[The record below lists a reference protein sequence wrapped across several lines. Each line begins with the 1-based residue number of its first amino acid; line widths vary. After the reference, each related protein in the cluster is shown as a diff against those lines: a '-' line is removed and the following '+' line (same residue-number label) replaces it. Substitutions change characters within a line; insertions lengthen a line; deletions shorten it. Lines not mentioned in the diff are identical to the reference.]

1 MRVRLLMTM
10 KARVPG
16 GGSVIIPAGIYNDE
30 DPNFP
35 EALRGESRP
44 GVVVKLD
51 EAPASVPGPSEND
64 NSGSED
70 PDDEDNSSIGEEEG
84 VEEEEEG
91 VEEEEE
97 EVVKEKKVE
106 KKSSTKKDKI
116 KRRG

>member
-84 VEEEEEG
+84 VEEEEE
-91 VEEEEE
+91 
-97 EVVKEKKVE
+97 EVVEEKKVE